1 MKKINGGVT
10 AAKGFQATATAAEIK
25 YKGRNDM
32 ALVYS
37 IVPAAV
43 AGVFT
48 KNVVKAAPVK
58 WDMDIVKTEEVAQA
72 VVLNSGIANACTGTD
87 GVVINQRMAQAVAK
101 ELNIPERCVLTA
113 STGVIG
119 MPLPIERA
127 ENGIHAMSTTL
138 SDTEEA
144 GTLAAE
150 AIMTTDSISK
160 QCAVTFELD
169 GKTVTV
175 GGMSKGSGMIHPDM
189 ATMLCVITSDVA
201 ISKDLLQEAVKADVK
216 DSFNMISVDRDT
228 STNDSMMV
236 LANGMAENTKITEK
250 NEAYHTFCE
259 ALAMVTRTLA
269 KMMAGD
275 GEGAT
280 KLLEVTVKNAKT
292 KEDAV
297 ALSKSVITSNLVK
310 TAVYGSDANWGRIL
324 CALGY
329 SGVEFNPEVVDLYI
343 EGNGNSLQLVA
354 NGMATDYSE
363 EEATKILSAEEV
375 IAIADMKAGDAK
387 ATAWG
392 CDLTYDYV
400 KINGDYRS

>member
-387 ATAWG
+387 AIAWG